1 MVLVPCEISHCSPGR
16 PGLMSSTRGTDVV
29 RVCTQLKFISEGR
42 LVNTAEKRAVVGFS
56 DYCGKTS

>member
-1 MVLVPCEISHCSPGR
+1 MVLVPCEISHCS

-29 RVCTQLKFISEGR
+29 RVCTQLKFTSEGR